1 MNKLI
6 GIAHS
11 SKPHEIEYISRQLD
25 AIKNWNS
32 SIQIEIQDETCELLY
47 AHCKRQNRF
56 PTYMLLKNNI
66 YKTHINAKYSD
77 DDLFNWVKRN
87 LG

>member
-1 MNKLI
+1 MNKFI

-11 SKPHEIEYISRQLD
+11 SKPLEVAYIKKQLQ

-32 SIQIEIQDETCELLY
+32 DIEIELQDETCDLLQR
-47 AHCKRQNRF
+47 HCKRRNRF

-66 YKTHINAKYSD
+66 YKTHVNAKYSD
-77 DDLFNWVKRN
+77 EDLFNWLKRN